1 MSMVD
6 RLLGKRIVDGNGH
19 LAPEAG
25 LIVDVGAA
33 AGKGR
38 TSAWDAVQ
46 LARDLKRPHSLE
58 LIETVFDK
66 FQELHGDR
74 TFRDD
79 PAIIGGIAEL
89 AGVGPVMVVGQQR
102 GADTE
107 ENILRN
113 FGMPYPEGYRKAI
126 RLYRL
131 AEKFHLP
138 LVTFIDT
145 PGAYPGPEAEERGQA
160 EAIAKSIQTMCDLQ
174 TPIIAVV
181 VGEGGSGGALA
192 LGVGDVVLA
201 LQNAIY
207 SVISPEG
214 CAAILWRSATEAER
228 AAGALKLAAP
238 DLLGLGIVDG
248 LVPEPVGGAQT
259 DRPATAGAVKA
270 ALVAELDRLGR
281 VPIADLL
288 SARYERFRALGV
300 FVEPAA
306 GLTPAPRKP
315 FWRRIMPA

>member
-6 RLLGKRIVDGNGH
+6 RFLGKRVVEENGH
-19 LAPEAG
+19 FVAGGG
-25 LIVDVGAA
+25 LIVDPSAV
-33 AGKGR
+33 AGEGR

-58 LIETVFDK
+58 LIEAVFDK

-89 AGVGPVMVVGQQR
+89 AGVGAVVVVGQQR

-107 ENILRN
+107 ENIRRN

-160 EAIAKSIQTMCDLQ
+160 EAIAKSIQTMGGLQ
-174 TPIIAVV
+174 EPCIPVV
-181 VGEGGSGGALA
+181 LGEGGAGGA
-192 LGVGDVVLA
+192 
-201 LQNAIY
+201 
-207 SVISPEG
+207 
-214 CAAILWRSATEAER
+214 R
-228 AAGALKLAAP
+228 AAG
-238 DLLGLGIVDG
+238 
-248 LVPEPVGGAQT
+248 
-259 DRPATAGAVKA
+259 R
-270 ALVAELDRLGR
+270 
-281 VPIADLL
+281 
-288 SARYERFRALGV
+288 
-300 FVEPAA
+300 
-306 GLTPAPRKP
+306 
-315 FWRRIMPA
+315 W

>member
-1 MSMVD
+1 MVG
-6 RLLGKRIVDGNGH
+6 RFLGKRVVEGNGH
-19 LAPEAG
+19 VADGGG
-25 LIVDVGAA
+25 LIVDPDA
-33 AGKGR
+33 AGATGR

-58 LIETVFDK
+58 LIETVFEK

-79 PAIIGGIAEL
+79 PAVIGGIAEL

-138 LVTFIDT
+138 LITFIDT

-160 EAIAKSIQTMCDLQ
+160 EAIAKSIQTMCNLQ

-259 DRPATAGAVKA
+259 DRPATAAAVKA
-270 ALVAELDRLGR
+270 ALIAELDRLGR

-288 SARYERFRALGV
+288 SARYERFRRLGV
-300 FVEPAA
+300 FVEPTTAVIA
-306 GLTPAPRKP
+306 APRKP
-315 FWRRIMPA
+315 FWRRIIPA

>member
-6 RLLGKRIVDGNGH
+6 RILGKRTVEGNGH
-19 LAPEAG
+19 PVAADG
-25 LIVDVGAA
+25 LIVDTMAI
-33 AGKGR
+33 AGEHR

-58 LIETVFDK
+58 LIEAVFEK

-89 AGVGPVMVVGQQR
+89 AGVGPVVVVGQQR

-113 FGMPYPEGYRKAI
+113 FGMPYPEGYRKAV

-160 EAIAKSIQTMCDLQ
+160 EAIAKSIQTMCALQ
-174 TPIIAVV
+174 APIVAVV
-181 VGEGGSGGALA
+181 LGEGGSGGALA

-238 DLLGLGIVDG
+238 DLLAMGIVDG
-248 LVPEPVGGAQT
+248 LVPEPLGGAQT
-259 DRPATAGAVKA
+259 DRVATAAAVRT
-270 ALVAELDRLGR
+270 ALVGQLDRLGR

-288 SARYERFRALGV
+288 SARYERFRSLGV
-300 FVEPAA
+300 FVEPLP
-306 GLTPAPRKP
+306 GVTPAPRRP